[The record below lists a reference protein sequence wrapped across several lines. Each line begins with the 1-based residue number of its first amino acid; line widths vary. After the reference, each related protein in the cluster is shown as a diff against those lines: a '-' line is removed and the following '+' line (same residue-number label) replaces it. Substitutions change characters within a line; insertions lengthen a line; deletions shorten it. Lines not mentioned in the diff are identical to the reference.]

1 MSLRIDEIRNIGQK
15 LRKEILN
22 SLNELRDTRSLGRG
36 ASGDITH
43 PIDRRAEEM
52 IFQEIM
58 EIKRPITVVSEE
70 SGFTDF
76 FGGGPRLLI
85 DPIDGSKNAVSG
97 ITTFSTSIALVN
109 GDTIGDIIIGYVIN
123 IISGDE
129 YWSVKGEGSFLN
141 GRRIQTQEDS
151 KLKVIA
157 YETQVPGRD
166 IARIL
171 SLLSHFNRTRCFG
184 STALDMSFLAQG
196 AISVFITPA
205 PSRSFDFAA
214 GYLIVKEAGGIITDT
229 EGNDIEGVQIGVKRT
244 IPLLASANQSIH
256 KRVIDILRQNTDL
269 QK

>member
-1 MSLRIDEIRNIGQK
+1 MRLNEIRDIGQK
-15 LRKEILN
+15 LRREILG
-22 SLNELRDTRSLGRG
+22 SLNELRDTRPLGRG

-43 PIDRRAEEM
+43 PIDRRAEE
-52 IFQEIM
+52 IIIQKIM
-58 EIKRPITVVSEE
+58 EIKRPLTLVSEE

-85 DPIDGSKNAVSG
+85 DPIDGSKNAVTG
-97 ITTFSTSIALVN
+97 ITSFSTSIALVN
-109 GDTIGDIIIGYVIN
+109 GDTIGDIITGYVIN

-129 YWSVKGEGSFLN
+129 YWGVRGEGSFLN
-141 GRRIQTQEDS
+141 GRRIMTQEDH
-151 KLKVIA
+151 KLRVIA

-166 IARIL
+166 ITRIL
-171 SLLSHFNRTRCFG
+171 HLLSHFNRTRCFG

-229 EGNDIEGVQIGVKRT
+229 EGNEIEGVRIGVRRT
-244 IPLLASANQSIH
+244 VPLLASANKSIH
-256 KRVIDILRQNTDL
+256 MRVLEIL
-269 QK
+269 KG